1 MSGEEIILNIGNN
14 SYNLVCKDREIRKE
28 IIANKKKN
36 WSKKQKKNARR
47 AENRK
52 TRRDKVQIPKISH
65 PEQAPEPDY
74 LTSDNS
80 HQELDDEDLSKL
92 IKAGQD
98 YELKDEDILW
108 IEVMGRYHKIPHT
121 KSNPIWEKSR
131 LCYLATIKT
140 SALDEYPWKMD
151 ISLIDLATMSRSIRK
166 NI

>member
-1 MSGEEIILNIGNN
+1 MSGEEIVLNIGDS

-52 TRRDKVQIPKISH
+52 ARRDKVWIPKIKT
-65 PEQAPEPDY
+65 EQALEPDY
-74 LTSDNS
+74 LTSENS
-80 HQELDDEDLSKL
+80 HQELNDEDLSKL

-121 KSNPIWEKSR
+121 KSNPIWEKSG
-131 LCYLATIKT
+131 LCYLAAIKT

-151 ISLIDLATMSRSIRK
+151 ISLVDLATMSRSIRK